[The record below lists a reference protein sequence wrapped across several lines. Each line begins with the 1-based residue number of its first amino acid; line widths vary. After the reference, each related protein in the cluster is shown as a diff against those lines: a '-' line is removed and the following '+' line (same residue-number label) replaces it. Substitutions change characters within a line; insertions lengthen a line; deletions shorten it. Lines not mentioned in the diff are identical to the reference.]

1 MNINNTDWQ
10 KVRAWLYPLIAALLI
25 MAITGY
31 ISWFTLQYET
41 ELKKRS
47 SQSELSVICN
57 RLETLMNQQIDRA
70 QGLAV
75 YNLDN
80 PNASFEALTHFSEK
94 LFTNQNGILKTVVLT
109 KDTTVT
115 FIYPLQGNESVMGVD
130 LTTVSNQKDEVL
142 LAKRSLRPVLT
153 QPITLIQGGMG
164 IIFRVPQT
172 SYKDGISQSYVGLM
186 NVVINFDRLLGRSG
200 VLEATKQYHMR
211 INQISEPDHRENE
224 IFYTTDKP
232 LLNPI
237 RSEVNLKENFWMI
250 ELVPINGWNEDAYIY
265 ILVLGVGIFLSVLV
279 FFYFRSLLRSKV
291 QLNQMVTIRTQEL
304 REANMSLEDSLESLK
319 TAQEQLIRAEK
330 LAGLGELV
338 AGVAHEINTPL
349 GVGITLTSFIKEKE
363 NNLKL
368 SFAENKVSRR
378 ELTDYF
384 AETTEALDVMTTS
397 LNKAAEI
404 VRSFK
409 NVAVEQSSLEMRK
422 FNVSKYINDLL
433 LSLTPKFKHSQ
444 FKIVLNCPESLEITS
459 YPGAISQILT
469 QLINNSLIH
478 GFQGRASG
486 SIHIEVQ
493 LVKDQV
499 RMVYSDDGVG
509 IPVEAQSKVF
519 NPFFTTDKQNGS
531 TGLGLHIVHNL
542 ATQVLKGQ
550 IQLLSETGSGTCF
563 IINFSESQK

>member
-265 ILVLGVGIFLSVLV
+265 ILVLGAGIFLSVLV

-304 REANMSLEDSLESLK
+304 REANTSLEDSLESLK